1 MLSANEGAQET
12 KAQGAATTMPPLP
25 PDALIIVP
33 VRNTVLFPGLVLPIT
48 LGRPKSIAA
57 AQQAVRDQ
65 RQVGILLQR
74 DAEVADPTPIDM
86 HRMGTLA
93 NIVRYVTGPDGSH
106 HLICQGEQ
114 RFQIVEYLSGWPF
127 FVARVLQIAEPDA
140 KTSEI
145 EARFVNL
152 KAQTLEAIQL
162 LPQAPPDLLAA
173 IQSIDGP
180 SALADLAIAYMD
192 VKPEERQE
200 ILETVDISARMDKVS
215 RLLAHRIEVLRL
227 SQEIGRQ
234 TKAALDERQREVLL
248 REQMA
253 AIQRQLGEGEEGKA
267 AEMAELDKAIANA
280 GMPKEIEDQARKELR
295 RLQRMPEA
303 AGEYGMVRT
312 YLDWLIELPWAL
324 PEEKPIDIVEARR
337 ILDEDHYDLDK
348 IKRRI
353 IEYLAVRKLAPQ
365 GKAPILCFV
374 GPPGV
379 GKTSLGQSI
388 ARAMGRKFVRVS
400 LGGVHDE
407 AEIRGHR
414 RTYIGALPGNI
425 IQAIRKTGSRNCVM
439 MLDEIDK
446 LGAGIQGDPGAAL
459 LEVLDPEQNHTF
471 RDNYLAVPFDLSRVV
486 FITTA
491 NMLDTV
497 PGPLRDRMEIISLAG
512 YTGEEKL
519 EIAHRYLVR
528 RQMEANGLKP
538 GQVEIGD
545 DVLHEIIAN
554 YTREAGVRGLER
566 QIGQTL
572 RHAAVRIAEGGSGP
586 IRITRDDLVSILGP
600 PKFESEMAMRTS
612 VPGVATGLAW
622 TPVGG
627 DILFIEATR
636 IPGSGRL
643 ILTGQLGEVMK
654 ESAQA
659 ALSIVKNRAAALGID
674 AGRFEKSDIHV
685 HVPAGAIPKD
695 GPSAGVAM
703 FMALVSLMTDRT
715 IRSDTAMTGE
725 ISLRGL
731 VLPVGGIKEKVVA
744 AHSAGIKRV
753 MLPARNRRD
762 YDDIPEVARRE
773 MEFVWLERVEEAV
786 AAALEPKKPADAP
799 PPCRSSPART
809 RSSTARPRDPP
820 TLAARASARFGRAEA
835 RNAKAEAGD
844 PGWIPACAGMSG
856 EHERVSVRVANNS
869 GRSIAI
875 CVAPAAALLR
885 AGARRHGE
893 CAAFGKHYRQIELHL
908 PVRGLRRR
916 TVQNRTYC
924 AEGKLE

>member
-1 MLSANEGAQET
+1 VAEVLAKDGTGGGAL
-12 KAQGAATTMPPLP
+12 PPLP
-25 PDALIIVP
+25 ADALIIVP

-57 AQQAVRDQ
+57 AQQAVREQ

-74 DAEVADPTPIDM
+74 SADVDDPTSIDM
-86 HRMGTLA
+86 HRMGTVA
-93 NIVRYVTGPDGSH
+93 NIVRYITAPDGTNH
-106 HLICQGEQ
+106 IVCQGEQ
-114 RFQIVEYLSGWPF
+114 RFQIGEYLSGWPF
-127 FVARVLQIAEPDA
+127 LVARVVQIPEPGLR
-140 KTSEI
+140 TPEI
-145 EARFVNL
+145 EARFVDL
-152 KAQTLEAIQL
+152 KAKTIEAIEL
-162 LPQAPPDLLAA
+162 LPQVPADLLAA
-173 IQSIDGP
+173 VQSIEAP
-180 SALADLAIAYMD
+180 PALADLAIAYMD
-192 VKPEERQE
+192 VKPEEKQE
-200 ILETVDISARMDKVS
+200 ILETVDIAVRMEKVS

-234 TKAALDERQREVLL
+234 TKVALDERQREALL

-267 AEMAELDKAIANA
+267 AEMAELDAAIAKA

-295 RLQRMPEA
+295 RLQRMPEV

-324 PEEKPIDIVEARR
+324 PEEKPIDIAQARK
-337 ILDEDHYDLDK
+337 ILDEDHYGLDK

-388 ARAMGRKFVRVS
+388 ARAMDRKFVRVS

-425 IQAIRKTGSRNCVM
+425 IQAIRKAGTRNCVM

-446 LGAGIQGDPGAAL
+446 LGAGIHGDPGAAL
-459 LEVLDPEQNHTF
+459 LEVLDPEQNNTF

-491 NMLDTV
+491 NMLDSV
-497 PGPLRDRMEIISLAG
+497 PGPLRDRMEIISLSG
-512 YTGEEKL
+512 YTADEKL

-528 RQMEANGLKP
+528 RQLEANGLKP
-538 GQVEIGD
+538 GQVEVGD
-545 DVLHEIIAN
+545 DVLRDIIQG

-566 QIGQTL
+566 QIGQVL
-572 RHAAVRIAEGGSGP
+572 RHAAVRIAEGQGGP
-586 IRITRDDLVSILGP
+586 IRIAREDLLAILGAP
-600 PKFESEMAMRTS
+600 RFENEVAMRTS

-643 ILTGQLGEVMK
+643 ILTGQLGDVMK

-659 ALSIVKNRAAALGID
+659 ALSIVKNRAVALGID
-674 AGRFEKSDIHV
+674 PSRFEKSDIHV

-703 FMALVSLMTDRT
+703 FMALVSLMTERT

-762 YDDIPEVARRE
+762 YDDIPEIARRE

-786 AAALEPKKPADAP
+786 AAALEPKAAEKAPATAPQLADA
-799 PPCRSSPART
+799 
-809 RSSTARPRDPP
+809 
-820 TLAARASARFGRAEA
+820 EA
-835 RNAKAEAGD
+835 
-844 PGWIPACAGMSG
+844 
-856 EHERVSVRVANNS
+856 
-869 GRSIAI
+869 
-875 CVAPAAALLR
+875 
-885 AGARRHGE
+885 
-893 CAAFGKHYRQIELHL
+893 
-908 PVRGLRRR
+908 
-916 TVQNRTYC
+916 
-924 AEGKLE
+924 